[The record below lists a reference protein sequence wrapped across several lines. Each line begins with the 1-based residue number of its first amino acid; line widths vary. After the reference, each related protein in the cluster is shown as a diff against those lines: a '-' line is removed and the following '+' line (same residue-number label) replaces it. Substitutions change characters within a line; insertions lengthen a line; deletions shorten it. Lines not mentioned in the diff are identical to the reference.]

1 MKLTARERYAV
12 RAMAVLAA
20 SYGEGPRP
28 LPEVAA
34 GEGIPF
40 GYLEHIAQ
48 RLRRSG
54 LVRSRRGAAGGY
66 ELARAPEDITVA
78 DVLRAIGEGVI
89 PTDCGTPGGC
99 HYHDRLDQCLTRPI
113 WQDIQSKVEQ
123 SLSGVTLASVAGRAR
138 STAGE
143 ERTGEDGN

>member
-1 MKLTARERYAV
+1 
-12 RAMAVLAA
+12 MAVLAA
-20 SYGEGPRP
+20 SYGSGPRS

-54 LVRSRRGAAGGY
+54 LIRSRRGAAGGY
-66 ELARAPEDITVA
+66 ELARAPESITVA

-99 HYHDRLDQCLTRPI
+99 HYHDRLDECVTRPI

-123 SLSGVTLASVAGRAR
+123 SLSGVTLASVAG
-138 STAGE
+138 GM
-143 ERTGEDGN
+143 RTESGDKRTEKDGS